1 MRTHRPELVD
11 RPNEMNSNS
20 QSEQNLLTF
29 QMLLL
34 SHKQGI
40 RWRLENKQRGTPS
53 EGTPRSTSQGGFNG
67 SLSHLHTCTPKQGM
81 SYHQERGEN
90 TTCAPPGKMDV
101 ESTGWTR
108 KWRQHQSWDSLAWW
122 HWIVGS
128 HSGKEG
134 TMRVLALLPWEVG
147 VPIQH
152 PLVKV
157 WNLGF
162 PLGVERPTSLFHSP
176 L

>member
-1 MRTHRPELVD
+1 MKWTATVRA
-11 RPNEMNSNS
+11 
-20 QSEQNLLTF
+20 
-29 QMLLL
+29 
-34 SHKQGI
+34 
-40 RWRLENKQRGTPS
+40 NKICSLFKCSCYHINKAQDEDLKTNKGGTPS
-53 EGTPRSTSQGGFNG
+53 EGTPRSTGQGGFNG

-128 HSGKEG
+128 YSGKEG
-134 TMRVLALLPWEVG
+134 TMQVLALLPWQG
-147 VPIQH
+147 GSPHSTSPSQ
-152 PLVKV
+152 
-157 WNLGF
+157 
-162 PLGVERPTSLFHSP
+162 GVEPGLSLRRGTANISLSFPTLADQTS
-176 L
+176 